1 MRVLDHGEVRLVDF
15 MGGDTRVDQ
24 AAGISLDQYDR
35 ERDEAQV
42 RRLIRYMLKHRHGT
56 PFEHSVFTFY
66 IRAPLFVVREWMRHR
81 VGSYNEVSGRY
92 SELPFVVFEPEA
104 RSPVVEGVGANKQGS
119 VIAPELQGIV
129 DTQSRKATLA
139 AYNAYESML
148 EAGVAREVARVVLP
162 LNLYTAF
169 VWTVNAR
176 SLMNFI
182 SLRGNVDAQKEI
194 RDYALALEELFAE
207 KMPITY
213 EEFITN
219 GAVAP

>member
-1 MRVLDHGEVRLVDF
+1 MKVLDHGEVRLVDF
-15 MGGDTRVDQ
+15 MGGDNRVDQ

-56 PFEHSVFTFY
+56 PFEHSVFTFFV
-66 IRAPLFVVREWMRHR
+66 RAPLFVVREWMRHR
-81 VGSYNEVSGRY
+81 IGSYNEVSGRY
-92 SELPFVVFEPEA
+92 AKLPFVVYKPEA
-104 RSPVVEGVGANKQGS
+104 RSPIVEVPANKQGS
-119 VIAPELQGIV
+119 VPAPELQGIV
-129 DTQSRKATLA
+129 DTQARR
-139 AYNAYESML
+139 AYLTAYDSYSSML
-148 EAGVAREVARVVLP
+148 EAGVAKEVARMVLP
-162 LNLYTAF
+162 LNLYTGF

-182 SLRGNVDAQKEI
+182 SLRGSEDAQKEI